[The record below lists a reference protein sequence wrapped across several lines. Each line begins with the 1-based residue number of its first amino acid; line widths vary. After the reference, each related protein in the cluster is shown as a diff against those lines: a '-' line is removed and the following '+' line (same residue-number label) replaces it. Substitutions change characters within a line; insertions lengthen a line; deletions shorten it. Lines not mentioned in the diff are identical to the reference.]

1 MQVNMEGIDVAAL
14 FAAGAYS
21 SGLSHGM
28 SVKQAEDFA
37 YGICKEAASK
47 RRPKWVD
54 DEEDDDEEDT
64 FWGRNKGW
72 IIPALVGTGAFLFGS
87 HAGQHKR
94 PDMGHFEN
102 AWDVIKDRAGRLFG
116 MSYDA
121 LYNSM
126 SKAPNFKD
134 HDAWQ
139 R

>member
-28 SVKQAEDFA
+28 TVKQAEDFA

-64 FWGRNKGW
+64 FWGQNKGW

-87 HAGQHKR
+87 QAGREKR
-94 PDMGHFEN
+94 PDRGHFEN
-102 AWDVIKDRAGRLFG
+102 AWDFIKDRAARLIG
-116 MSYDA
+116 VSDDPLM
-121 LYNSM
+121 NSIVH
-126 SKAPNFKD
+126 APDFKD
-134 HDAWQ
+134 HYAWQ